1 MSIVL
6 FRVDERLIHG
16 QVLVGWGTQLRPD
29 AIVVVDDAL
38 ASSEWEQEL
47 YTLGLPV
54 ELETRF
60 ETVESARSLLAQFR
74 SDSKRYFLLTRDV
87 ASMRR
92 LAEGGSLAGD
102 DINIGGLH
110 HGNGRHQRL
119 PYVFLSDA
127 EVRDLAALAREGAT
141 VSARDLP
148 GSRRVS
154 LEELVRGNTE

>member
-47 YTLGLPV
+47 YTLGLPI

-60 ETVESARSLLAQFR
+60 EPVESARSLLEQFR
-74 SDSKRYFLLTRDV
+74 SDPKRYFLLTRDV

-92 LAEGGSLAGD
+92 LSEGRRLAGEE
-102 DINIGGLH
+102 INIGGLH
-110 HGNGRHQRL
+110 HGNGRRQRL

-127 EVRDLAALAREGAT
+127 EVRDLAAIAREGAT
-141 VSARDLP
+141 VIARDLP

-154 LEELVRGNTE
+154 LEELVRGDTE